1 MMERTAEQSSLL
13 ADELRKV
20 AVQVEALLEALSE
33 DKDEAVGRL
42 RQRARSSLD
51 NARARLAE
59 VERQASAMAQ
69 RASVTTQ
76 AYVRENPWTVAGGA
90 LATGLM
96 LGSAFM
102 GCLGSGDSRS
112 GDSAVS

>member
-1 MMERTAEQSSLL
+1 MMERTAEQSEVL

-20 AVQVEALLEALSE
+20 AAQVEVLLEALSE
-33 DKDEAVGRL
+33 DKDEAIVTL
-42 RQRARSSLD
+42 RQRVRGSLD
-51 NARARLAE
+51 AVRARLAE
-59 VERQASAMAQ
+59 IERRATAMAQ
-69 RASVTTQ
+69 QASITTQ

-96 LGSAFM
+96 LGAAFM
-102 GCLGSGDSRS
+102 GCLRS

>member
-1 MMERTAEQSSLL
+1 MMERTTEQSAVL

-20 AVQVEALLEALSE
+20 AGQVEALLEALSE
-33 DKDEAVGRL
+33 DKSEVITAI
-42 RQRARSSLD
+42 RQRARATLD
-51 NARARLAE
+51 VARSRLAE
-59 VERQASAMAQ
+59 VERQATVLAQ

-90 LATGLM
+90 LATGLV
-96 LGSAFM
+96 LGAA
-102 GCLGSGDSRS
+102 LVGSLRS

>member
-1 MMERTAEQSSLL
+1 MMERTAEQSEVL

-20 AVQVEALLEALSE
+20 AAQVEVLLEALSE
-33 DKDEAVGRL
+33 DKDEAIGTL
-42 RQRARSSLD
+42 RQRARGSLD
-51 NARARLAE
+51 AARARLAE
-59 VERQASAMAQ
+59 IERQTTAMAQ
-69 RASVTTQ
+69 QASITTQ

-96 LGSAFM
+96 LGAAFM
-102 GCLGSGDSRS
+102 GCLRS

>member
-1 MMERTAEQSSLL
+1 MMERTAEQSGVL

-20 AVQVEALLEALSE
+20 AAQVETLLEALSE
-33 DKDEAVGRL
+33 DKDEALGTL

-51 NARARLAE
+51 AAKARLAQ
-59 VERQASAMAQ
+59 VERQASGMAQ

-96 LGSAFM
+96 LGAAFTS
-102 GCLGSGDSRS
+102 CLRS